1 MSEKKFAQ
9 AYLKSLLVSPIKLN
23 KITRAIAGLP
33 VEKAMMQL
41 DFCNLKSAKAVR
53 DLLKS
58 AMMNAENNHG
68 MDIDK
73 LIIHRIDSGKAFV
86 MKRFRAR
93 ARGRG
98 NRILKPFCNLR
109 IILTEVE
116 E

>member
-9 AYLKSLLVSPIKLN
+9 AYLKNLRVSPTKLM
-23 KITRAIAGLP
+23 KVTRAINGMP
-33 VEKAMMQL
+33 VAKAMTQL
-41 DFCNLKSAKAVR
+41 TFCNLKSAKALK

-58 AMMNAENNHG
+58 AMTNAENNHG

-73 LIIHRIDSGKAFV
+73 LVIARIDTGKSFV

-98 NRILKPFCNLR
+98 TRINKPFSHVR
-109 IILTEVE
+109 IVVTEVE